1 MSTRNG
7 STRVISPR
15 SSVDDPTTTSAGSSA
30 DNGSR
35 SLRLSNLTK
44 EFASFTAVKSL
55 DLEVAQG
62 SFFALLGPSGCGKT
76 TTLRMV
82 AGLETPTSGT
92 IHLGD
97 KEVTYEKPYKRPVNT
112 VFQNYALFPHL
123 NIADNVAFG
132 LKRRGVKDVRKQV
145 SDMLEL
151 VELTTQATK
160 KPSQLSGG
168 QQQRVALAR
177 ALINKPEVLLLDE
190 PLGALDLKLR
200 RSMQLELK
208 RIQDEVGLTFVHV
221 THDQEEAMTMADTI
235 AVMNAGV
242 IEQMGAPNDLYENPR
257 TTFVANF
264 LGQSNLIEADI
275 QGRDGDQVKVR
286 VQGAMASIPTT
297 RAHAESGSGWLGVR
311 PEKVLIAEAGQS
323 IDAPGDVIT
332 GGYVTDVSFVGV
344 STQYMV
350 KMPWGQELMVFEQN
364 TGARRMLPVGT
375 KVDVSWRPEYAFL
388 LDASQDASAGTE
400 ED

>member
-1 MSTRNG
+1 M
-7 STRVISPR
+7 
-15 SSVDDPTTTSAGSSA
+15 SSVHNAAAGTSSTAAATGT
-30 DNGSR
+30 R
-35 SLRLSNLTK
+35 SLRLSKLTK
-44 EFASFTAVKSL
+44 EFADFTAVQSL
-55 DLEVAQG
+55 DLEVPQG

-82 AGLETPTSGT
+82 AGLETPTSGQ
-92 IHLGD
+92 IYLGET
-97 KEVTYEKPYKRPVNT
+97 EVTYEKPYKRPVNT

-123 NIADNVAFG
+123 DITENIAFG
-132 LKRRGVKDVRKQV
+132 LKRRGVSDIALQV
-145 SDMLEL
+145 GQMLEL
-151 VELTTQATK
+151 VELETQARK
-160 KPSQLSGG
+160 KPAQLSGG

-177 ALINKPEVLLLDE
+177 ALINRPEVLLLDE

-208 RIQDEVGLTFVHV
+208 RIQTEVGITFVHV

-242 IEQMGAPNDLYENPR
+242 IEQMGAPNELYENPR

-264 LGQSNLIEADI
+264 LGQSNLIAADI
-275 QGRDGDQVKVR
+275 QGRDGDHVTVR
-286 VQGAMASIPTT
+286 VQGAQASVPGD
-297 RAHAESGSGWLGVR
+297 RAHAESGSGWLGIR

-332 GGYVTDVSFVGV
+332 GGHVTDVSFVGV

-350 KMPWGQELMVFEQN
+350 TMPWGQELMVFEQN
-364 TGARRMLPVGT
+364 TGSRRMLPVGT
-375 KVDVSWRPEYAFL
+375 KVDVSWHPEYAFL
-388 LDASQDASAGTE
+388 LDASQDATAGIE